1 MALKNTVKSNIYN
14 HRKRAYFEFKRKY
27 YKQIMDLIQIQR
39 QRFPETSIHGY
50 SHIGRCIIITHVL
63 SQLHKLSYKSELKC
77 LIAIGLH
84 DVSREDDGEDLWEE
98 QSGQMAYYF
107 CMKNGLGVDFAE
119 DVKKLITD
127 KTDYRDLPNKEFIV
141 CHDAD
146 CLDIIRVFGIDGFEE
161 RNFVSFKGD
170 KQLRYDLIKD
180 TCELIDATYLDD
192 WEYDNQDCLYLMEKN
207 IKGVWNMKFGVFNKI
222 IKK

>member
-1 MALKNTVKSNIYN
+1 M
-14 HRKRAYFEFKRKY
+14 
-27 YKQIMDLIQIQR
+27 
-39 QRFPETSIHGY
+39 
-50 SHIGRCIIITHVL
+50 
-63 SQLHKLSYKSELKC
+63 
-77 LIAIGLH
+77 
-84 DVSREDDGEDLWEE
+84 
-98 QSGQMAYYF
+98 
-107 CMKNGLGVDFAE
+107 
-119 DVKKLITD
+119 
-127 KTDYRDLPNKEFIV
+127 
-141 CHDAD
+141 
-146 CLDIIRVFGIDGFEE
+146 DIIRVFGIDGFEE